1 MTADRFE
8 VDTDQLRSAA
18 ARLTEISTRL
28 GPSADSTDR
37 SAGTPGTDLDRPTGG
52 ALGLPDPVDLL
63 RGAGLDG
70 WSSGSALAELGER
83 WTAAVTG
90 LAAEYADHAEQL
102 RAAAERYDD
111 AERIIEQ
118 TLLDSEEPRGSDGPC

>member
-18 ARLTEISTRL
+18 ARLTEISTQL
-28 GPSADSTDR
+28 GQPGDSTDP
-37 SAGTPGTDLDRPTGG
+37 SDEALGAGPDSTPGG
-52 ALGLPDPVDLL
+52 AVTLPDPSDVL
-63 RGAGLDG
+63 RDTGLDG
-70 WSSGSALAELGER
+70 WSSGSALAALGER
-83 WTAAVTG
+83 WSAAVTG

-118 TLLDSEEPRGSDGPC
+118 TLRDAEDPRGSDGPC